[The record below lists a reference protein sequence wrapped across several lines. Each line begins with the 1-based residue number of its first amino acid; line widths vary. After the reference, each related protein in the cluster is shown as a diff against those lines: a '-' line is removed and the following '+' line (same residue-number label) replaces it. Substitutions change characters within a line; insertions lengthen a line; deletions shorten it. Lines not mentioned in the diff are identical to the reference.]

1 MATTET
7 TAARTGSSQRAM
19 LLGTLG
25 FAAVAVAALAWAKW
39 LPYAEKVPAVVGSH
53 VVGTSIVN
61 GDASSPPGPSWRAAL
76 DYAVTYGKAIW
87 PAMVAGLL
95 LAASVEA
102 FLPRRRLLSLFQ
114 RHRGPAVST
123 VAGGAL
129 SMPSMMCTCCA
140 APVAV
145 SVRKRGVPMQSA
157 LAYWL
162 GNPVLNPVVLVFM
175 AVVLPWQF
183 VTVRVI
189 TGVVLVFGVTMLIG
203 RLVGARKTITDPAAR
218 PEDDSSAPDAP
229 VSARDAARRFLRA
242 LVRLSAVLLPEYLVV
257 VLLLGGLRG
266 WLFPSGAAEWGV
278 LAVLLFAVVGT
289 LFVIPTAGEIP
300 IIQGLALA
308 GVGLGPVGALILTL
322 PALSLPSMLMI
333 RRAFPAPV
341 IAATGVCV
349 AALGLAGAGLL
360 VVLS

>member
-7 TAARTGSSQRAM
+7 TAASTGSSQRAM

-25 FAAVAVAALAWAKW
+25 FAAIAVAALTWAKW
-39 LPYAEKVPAVVGSH
+39 LPYAEKIPAVADSH
-53 VVGTSIVN
+53 TVGTSIVN
-61 GDASSPPGPSWRAAL
+61 GDASSPPAPSWQAAL
-76 DYAVTYGKAIW
+76 DYALTYGKAIW

-114 RHRGPAVST
+114 RHRGPVVST

-145 SVRKRGVPMQSA
+145 SVRKRGVPMSSA

-183 VTVRVI
+183 VTVRVL
-189 TGVVLVFGVTMLIG
+189 TGVLLVFGVTMLIG
-203 RLVGARKTITDPAAR
+203 RLVGARKTVTDPATA
-218 PEDDSSAPDAP
+218 PDDDSSAPDTP
-229 VSARDAARRFLRA
+229 VSARDAARRFLRT

-266 WLFPSGAAEWGV
+266 WLFPAEAPDWGL

-333 RRAFPAPV
+333 RRAFPARV

-349 AALGLAGAGLL
+349 AVLGLVGAGLL

>member
-7 TAARTGSSQRAM
+7 ATTRVGSSPRAM

-25 FAAVAVAALAWAKW
+25 FAAVAIAALAWAKW
-39 LPYAEKVPAVVGSH
+39 LPYAEKIPAVAGSH
-53 VVGTSIVN
+53 TVGTSIVN
-61 GDASSPPGPSWRAAL
+61 GDASSPPAPSWQAAV
-76 DYAVTYGKAIW
+76 DYAVVYGSAIW

-95 LAASVEA
+95 IAASVEA
-102 FLPRRRLLSLFQ
+102 FLPRRRLMSMFQ
-114 RHRGPAVST
+114 GHRRPAVST
-123 VAGGAL
+123 LAGGVM

-140 APVAV
+140 APVAATI
-145 SVRKRGVPMQSA
+145 RERGVPLRSA

-162 GNPVLNPVVLVFM
+162 GNPVLNPVALVFM

-203 RLVGARKTITDPAAR
+203 RLAGARAPITDPAAQ
-218 PEDDSSAPDAP
+218 PADDSPALDAP
-229 VSARDAARRFLRA
+229 ISVRDAARRFVRT
-242 LVRLSAVLLPEYLVV
+242 LVRLSAVLLPEYLII

-266 WLFPSGAAEWGV
+266 WLFPAGAAEWGL

-333 RRAFPAPV
+333 RRAFPAGV
-341 IAATGVCV
+341 IAATGASV
-349 AALGLAGAGLL
+349 AMLGLVGAGLL

>member
-1 MATTET
+1 MATTG
-7 TAARTGSSQRAM
+7 TAAAGVGTSRRAR

-25 FAAVAVAALAWAKW
+25 FAVVTLAALAWAKW
-39 LPYAEKVPAVVGSH
+39 VPYSEKVPAVADSH
-53 VVGTSIVN
+53 TLGTSILN
-61 GDASSPPGPSWRAAL
+61 GEASSPPSPSWQAAV
-76 DYAVTYGKAIW
+76 DYAVKYGLAIW
-87 PAMVAGLL
+87 PALVAGLL
-95 LAASVEA
+95 LAAAVEA
-102 FLPRRRLLSLFQ
+102 FLPRSRLLALFQ
-114 RHRGPAVST
+114 RHRGPAAST
-123 VAGGAL
+123 VAGGVL

-145 SVRKRGVPMQSA
+145 RIRRRGVPLPSA

-162 GNPVLNPVVLVFM
+162 GNPVLNPVALVFM

-189 TGVVLVFGVTMLIG
+189 TGVVLVFGVTLLVARLAG
-203 RLVGARKTITDPAAR
+203 RGRTVSDP
-218 PEDDSSAPDAP
+218 EVQPDPDEAVP
-229 VSARDAARRFLRA
+229 DGPSGVLDAGRRFLA
-242 LVRLSAVLLPEYLVV
+242 TLLRLSAILLPEYLIV
-257 VLLLGGLRG
+257 VLLLGGFRG
-266 WLFPSGAAEWGV
+266 WLFPAGAADWGV

-300 IIQGLALA
+300 IIQGLAIA

-333 RRAFPAPV
+333 RRVFPGRV
-341 IAATGVCV
+341 VVATGVAV
-349 AALGLAGAGLL
+349 AVMGLVGAGLL

>member
-7 TAARTGSSQRAM
+7 ASPAATPSRRAM
-19 LLGTLG
+19 LLGTIG

-39 LPYAEKVPAVVGSH
+39 LPYTERLPAVIDSGT
-53 VVGTSIVN
+53 VGTSIVN
-61 GDASSPPGPSWRAAL
+61 GEESAPPAPSWRAAV
-76 DYAVTYGKAIW
+76 DYAVAYGLAIW

-102 FLPRRRLLSLFQ
+102 FLPRRRLLKLFA
-114 RHRGPAVST
+114 RHRGAAVST
-123 VAGGAL
+123 AAGGAL
-129 SMPSMMCTCCA
+129 STTSMMCTCCA
-140 APVAV
+140 APVAA
-145 SVRKRGVPMQSA
+145 SVRKRGVPMSSA
-157 LAYWL
+157 LAFWL

-183 VTVRVI
+183 VTVRVV
-189 TGVVLVFGVTMLIG
+189 TGVLLVFGVTLLVA
-203 RLVGARKTITDPAAR
+203 RLAGARKAVSDPDLL
-218 PEDDSSAPDAP
+218 PEDDSAASDEP
-229 VSARDAARRFLRA
+229 VSVRDALGRFFKTLG
-242 LVRLSAVLLPEYLVV
+242 RLSVVLIPEYVV
-257 VLLLGGLRG
+257 IVLLLGGLRG
-266 WLFPSGAAEWGV
+266 WLFPAGASEWGV

-308 GVGLGPVGALILTL
+308 GVALGPVGALILTL

-333 RRAFPAPV
+333 RRAFPAAV
-341 IAATGVCV
+341 IAATGASVF
-349 AALGLAGAGLL
+349 ALGLAGAGLL